1 MSPCV
6 PILSP
11 FFFKNQYT
19 SQSSFDNLENVFI
32 DLSRGGNKWD
42 ALKVVSSRY
51 RRNSWGIDFRT
62 IRRIRIRRNRRG
74 GIETDSS
81 IRYFL
86 RRPVEPVGEY
96 SVSGRALVSG
106 MYRMWRKVGGG
117 EEREVGGQWIV
128 DPRHSPVNV
137 RPVTRE
143 NVRSDRR
150 KVQNVARRC
159 RFSTSPPRPARF
171 SRRGAFF
178 HVSL

>member
-1 MSPCV
+1 MPSYHSPKQSYS
-6 PILSP
+6 SP
-11 FFFKNQYT
+11 FERKCRLVFQFFLPFFLKNQYT
-19 SQSSFDNLENVFI
+19 NQSSFDNLENVFI

-74 GIETDSS
+74 GGIETDSS

-106 MYRMWRKVGGG
+106 MYRTWRKVWGVGG
-117 EEREVGGQWIV
+117 EGSRWAM
-128 DPRHSPVNV
+128 
-137 RPVTRE
+137 
-143 NVRSDRR
+143 DRR
-150 KVQNVARRC
+150 P
-159 RFSTSPPRPARF
+159 SPLA
-171 SRRGAFF
+171 S
-178 HVSL
+178 